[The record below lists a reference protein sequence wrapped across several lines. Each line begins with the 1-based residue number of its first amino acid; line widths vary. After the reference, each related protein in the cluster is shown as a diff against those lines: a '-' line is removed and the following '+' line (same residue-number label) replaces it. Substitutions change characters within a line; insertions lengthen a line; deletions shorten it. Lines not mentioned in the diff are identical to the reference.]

1 MATLLSSLS
10 STGTHGAARSGG
22 ATGSLLERL
31 SGWLAEQ
38 RRYRRTVAE
47 LSTLTDREL
56 DDIGITRGD
65 VEFVARR
72 CARGA

>member
-1 MATLLSSLS
+1 MATLVNSLPT
-10 STGTHGAARSGG
+10 TGAHGAVHTGG
-22 ATGSLLERL
+22 ATGSLLGRM

-47 LSTLTDREL
+47 LSTLSDREL
-56 DDIGITRGD
+56 ADIGITRGD

-72 CARGA
+72 SARGA